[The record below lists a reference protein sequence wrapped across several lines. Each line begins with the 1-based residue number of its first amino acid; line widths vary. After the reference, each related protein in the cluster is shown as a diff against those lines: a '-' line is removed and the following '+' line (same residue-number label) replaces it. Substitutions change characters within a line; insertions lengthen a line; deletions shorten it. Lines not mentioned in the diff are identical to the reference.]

1 MSTSNTKK
9 VLFENDVIEG
19 LLAYCKD
26 THPLEGILLM
36 RGEVNKREI
45 RVKSL
50 MIPPI
55 PIHSEHFS
63 SFQWHMVPLDASIL
77 GIAHSHPNGVI
88 WPSEVDLINFLGRL
102 MAIVGPPYLSE
113 ADIGVFDSEGNPA
126 RFSVV

>member
-1 MSTSNTKK
+1 
-9 VLFENDVIEG
+9 
-19 LLAYCKD
+19 
-26 THPLEGILLM
+26 M

-55 PIHSEHFS
+55 PTHSEHFS
-63 SFQWHMVPLDASIL
+63 SFPWHMVPLDSSIL

-88 WPSEVDLINFLGRL
+88 WPSQVDLINFLGRL

-113 ADIGVFDSEGNPA
+113 VDIGVFDSEGNPA